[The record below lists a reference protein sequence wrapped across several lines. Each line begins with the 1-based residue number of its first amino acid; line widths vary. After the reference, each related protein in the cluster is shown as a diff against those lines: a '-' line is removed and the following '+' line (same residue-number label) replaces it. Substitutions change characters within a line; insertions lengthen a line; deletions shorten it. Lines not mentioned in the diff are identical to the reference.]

1 MAQGRSQ
8 VHRLAAGGVVVIEDS
23 LGSRET
29 VAYQEAFIMRMASRT
44 ICEL

>member
-8 VHRLAAGGVVVIEDS
+8 VHRLAAGGVVVITCS
-23 LGSRET
+23 LGSGEM
-29 VAYQEAFIMRMASRT
+29 VGYQEAFIMRMASRT